1 MSSCYE
7 AARPGANAGSYQA
20 RACDACART
29 TAVLDVTH
37 YVPALTWPGIGAP
50 ATAASWLWSAAA
62 ADADQAAEA
71 EDWAPAGPVDAG
83 PGDASPGNP
92 GPGNAGAGD
101 VTRTSPAPE
110 PR

>member
-1 MSSCYE
+1 MLRSRASRGECGLM
-7 AARPGANAGSYQA
+7 RA

-29 TAVLDVTH
+29 TAVFDVTH

-62 ADADQAAEA
+62 AEAGDFGPADPR
-71 EDWAPAGPVDAG
+71 DAGPADAG
-83 PGDASPGNP
+83 PGNP
-92 GPGNAGAGD
+92 DPVNAGAGD